1 MYLTQ
6 SEIEKI
12 GFKSYGKNLKI
23 SDKAAFYR
31 PERIELGN
39 DVQIDDFCIIA
50 NNIKIHNNVHI
61 AAGSY
66 LLSGSNSII
75 EMESFSGLAFQSIVL
90 TNSDD
95 YHGIYMTNP
104 TIPAKYRRITEASV
118 ILRKH
123 SLVGMG
129 SKIMPGVELAEG
141 TSIGAMSL
149 VTKSTKPWKIY
160 FGVPARIIG
169 DRDKNILKLE
179 QEFLKEKEVEK

>member
-1 MYLTQ
+1 MYL
-6 SEIEKI
+6 SEEAIAKI

-23 SDKAAFYR
+23 SDKAVFYR

-39 DVQIDDFCIIA
+39 NIQIDDFCIIA
-50 NNIKIHNNVHI
+50 NNIKMHNNIHI
-61 AAGSY
+61 AAGTY
-66 LLSGSNSII
+66 LLSGPNSVI
-75 EMESFSGLAFQSIVL
+75 ELEDFTGVAFQSLIL

-95 YHGIYMTNP
+95 YHGDFMTNP
-104 TIPAKYRRITEASV
+104 TIPSQYRRIEEKSI

-129 SKIMPGVELAEG
+129 SKIMPGVEIKEG

-149 VTKSTKPWKIY
+149 VTKTTKPWKIY

-169 DRDKNILKLE
+169 DRSNNILNL
-179 QEFLKEKEVEK
+179 EKELKLKGEI